1 MTIFRICVILILLIV
16 YLFLVGF
23 IDFELITP
31 LLPLPD
37 DICFYHVN
45 TPPMWVDLLYL
56 DSSGHTEPPFSG
68 LHMLLILL
76 ASLTFG
82 ILTERK
88 LNKWIKNRK
97 NHSSQHRD
105 GLD

>member
-1 MTIFRICVILILLIV
+1 MTGFRIGLIFILLIL
-16 YLFLVGF
+16 YLFLFGF
-23 IDFELITP
+23 IDYQLITP

-37 DICFYHVN
+37 DICYYHEN
-45 TPPMWVDLLYL
+45 TPPTWIKLLYL

-76 ASLTFG
+76 TSLTFS
-82 ILTERK
+82 ILTEKK

-97 NHSSQHRD
+97 NNSTQHAI
-105 GLD
+105 